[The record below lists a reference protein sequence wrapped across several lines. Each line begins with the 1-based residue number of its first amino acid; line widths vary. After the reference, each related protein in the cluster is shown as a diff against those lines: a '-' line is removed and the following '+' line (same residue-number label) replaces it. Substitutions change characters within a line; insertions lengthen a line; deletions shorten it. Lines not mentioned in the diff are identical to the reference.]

1 VSALSNP
8 RFGID
13 RTVGTLMGQLRA
25 FYAADTCLLVW
36 GDPAAGTYYLRRV
49 EKSDPEAA
57 ARAGTIPAD
66 LGHMLLALPEGSA
79 VIYNSKLRVQDWWRM
94 GTSYRAY
101 DVLTGAIVAAGRPE
115 SEAIAA
121 TLDTRAF
128 VSVPVLFPRE
138 GPGRLYVTANRK
150 GFDST
155 DADFL
160 LQVVQHVTPVLE
172 NVRLVDRL
180 AWDAAEE
187 ERRKIARDLHDSVVQ
202 PYIGLQMG
210 LAALR
215 QKAGASPGTDLG
227 PSIDR
232 LLRFTEDG
240 IADLRGYVH
249 GLKSGGEAEGD
260 LLTALRRY
268 TSRFAEATNIDVQVD
283 STAPVHLNGRL
294 AAEVF
299 QMVAEGLSNVRR
311 HTNATQA
318 AVRLSQQNGH
328 LILRL
333 ENENLNGTDLSPF
346 TPRSIGERAT
356 ALGGNVRVEQRD
368 GSTTS
373 VVVEIPL

>member
-1 VSALSNP
+1 
-8 RFGID
+8 
-13 RTVGTLMGQLRA
+13 
-25 FYAADTCLLVW
+25 
-36 GDPAAGTYYLRRV
+36 
-49 EKSDPEAA
+49 
-57 ARAGTIPAD
+57 
-66 LGHMLLALPEGSA
+66 
-79 VIYNSKLRVQDWWRM
+79 
-94 GTSYRAY
+94 
-101 DVLTGAIVAAGRPE
+101 
-115 SEAIAA
+115 
-121 TLDTRAF
+121 
-128 VSVPVLFPRE
+128 
-138 GPGRLYVTANRK
+138 
-150 GFDST
+150 
-155 DADFL
+155 
-160 LQVVQHVTPVLE
+160 
-172 NVRLVDRL
+172 
-180 AWDAAEE
+180 
-187 ERRKIARDLHDSVVQ
+187 
-202 PYIGLQMG
+202 
-210 LAALR
+210 
-215 QKAGASPGTDLG
+215 
-227 PSIDR
+227 
-232 LLRFTEDG
+232 
-240 IADLRGYVH
+240 
-249 GLKSGGEAEGD
+249 LKSGGEAEGD